1 MGLRSLDFS
10 KGGKQTPLGLPG
22 SGLQLPL
29 EPATVGACGAGVG
42 ASVVTGLAGLAVL
55 AAIVMAVVFFGR

>member
-1 MGLRSLDFS
+1 MGLRFLDFS

-22 SGLQLPL
+22 SGLSYRSSRRPWWH
-29 EPATVGACGAGVG
+29 GGAGVG